1 MCLRGGLSLG
11 NEVVKYDNLV
21 NEFSFIG
28 FTERDLDLFMTLCY
42 EIKDE
47 GTELLEFTYAEIKE
61 LINYKPTD
69 LRRFKNELDRMSDK
83 LSVLQI
89 KKRDDKGFVKFTLFP
104 TWESDLDSQTLT
116 VRVNPDFAYLFNDVR
131 KNFTRLEL
139 NEFIRLKSKYSKNLY
154 RLLKQYRKS
163 GVYRIAV
170 DLFRERMGCPLSYSN
185 KEFMRTCVT
194 PAIKELSQGYFDNLK
209 VTPIHDRKRG
219 APIIAYEFTFARTDQ
234 IIGQTYISMEQEQR
248 TPRKKNKF
256 KNFEERNVSKQALS
270 DLERALLQKGKG

>member
-1 MCLRGGLSLG
+1 MA

-47 GTELLEFTYAEIKE
+47 GTELLEFSYSEIKE

-69 LRRFKNELDRMSDK
+69 LKRFKNELDRMSDK

-89 KKRDDKGFVKFTLFP
+89 KKRNDKGFVKFTLFP
-104 TWESDLDSQTLT
+104 TWESDIDTQTLT

-131 KNFTRLEL
+131 KNFTRIEL

-163 GVYRIAV
+163 GMYRVSV
-170 DLFRERMGCPLSYSN
+170 DVFRERMGCPLSYSN
-185 KEFMRTCVT
+185 KEFMRTCVA
-194 PAIKELSQGYFDNLK
+194 PAIKELSQGYFENLK
-209 VTPIHDRKRG
+209 VTPIHEKKRG
-219 APIIAYEFTFARTDQ
+219 APISAYEFTFSRTDQ
-234 IIGQTYISMEQEQR
+234 IAGQTYLSMEQAVNDKGKSK
-248 TPRKKNKF
+248 KKNKF
-256 KNFEERNVSKQALS
+256 KNFEERKVSKEEL
-270 DLERALLQKGKG
+270 DELEKALLKNR